1 MFGHTPA
8 DQGEPDVDA
17 LLGSMRPELRE
28 GGSGPG
34 TVMPDRTRQAMPSGE
49 DGWVYTPDQATA
61 ETLENTSHLVLPA
74 PPLPGC
80 KQDPIPE
87 KPTPAQ
93 HRNTHQNSP
102 CDPHSNPL
110 PAIYHPYTALSM
122 TSRSARSSA
131 RPTRLSHSPP
141 LPPAYLATRT
151 KGGAILPAARLGQQ
165 RIGGGGATDASPP
178 GAAPP
183 PGPAAV
189 FLPRTPA
196 PGTSRRPLEPGA
208 AVAHRS
214 SCRPTHQ
221 CQPLRA
227 QHSKPTRTYATD
239 SNRAPR
245 FRTCVILIG

>member
-8 DQGEPDVDA
+8 DQGEPDLDA
-17 LLGSMRPELRE
+17 LLGSMRPEPRE

-93 HRNTHQNSP
+93 HRNTQQNSP

-122 TSRSARSSA
+122 TSRSARSSV

-141 LPPAYLATRT
+141 LPPACLAIQHRWRSTTNAGHRAPQRACRHARSMSSYIVVVGSVPPSFT
-151 KGGAILPAARLGQQ
+151 LGKGVWAIGCSRCHHTFTDHVVGLIRGLMTVTNQAARRSSL
-165 RIGGGGATDASPP
+165 SSMPP
-178 GAAPP
+178 GAA
-183 PGPAAV
+183 
-189 FLPRTPA
+189 
-196 PGTSRRPLEPGA
+196 
-208 AVAHRS
+208 
-214 SCRPTHQ
+214 
-221 CQPLRA
+221 
-227 QHSKPTRTYATD
+227 
-239 SNRAPR
+239 N
-245 FRTCVILIG
+245 

>member
-1 MFGHTPA
+1 MFGHPPA
-8 DQGEPDVDA
+8 DQGEPDLDA

-93 HRNTHQNSP
+93 HRNTQQNSP

-110 PAIYHPYTALSM
+110 PAIYHPYIALSM

-141 LPPAYLATRT
+141 LPPACLAIQHRWRSDHQRRPPCAPARMSAC
-151 KGGAILPAARLGQQ
+151 AIDEQSHRRRWQRASQFHARQGRVAIGCSRCHHTFTDHVVGLIRGLMTVTNQAARRSSL
-165 RIGGGGATDASPP
+165 SSMPP
-178 GAAPP
+178 GAA
-183 PGPAAV
+183 
-189 FLPRTPA
+189 
-196 PGTSRRPLEPGA
+196 
-208 AVAHRS
+208 
-214 SCRPTHQ
+214 
-221 CQPLRA
+221 
-227 QHSKPTRTYATD
+227 
-239 SNRAPR
+239 N
-245 FRTCVILIG
+245 

>member
-1 MFGHTPA
+1 MMFEHTPA
-8 DQGEPDVDA
+8 DQGEPDLDA

-34 TVMPDRTRQAMPSGE
+34 TVMPDCTRQAMPSGE

-93 HRNTHQNSP
+93 HRNTQQNSL

-110 PAIYHPYTALSM
+110 PAIYHPYIALSM

-131 RPTRLSHSPP
+131 RPTRLSHSPA
-141 LPPAYLATRT
+141 LPPACLAIQHRWRSDHQRRPPCAPARMSHARSMSSHIVIVGSVPPSFTLG
-151 KGGAILPAARLGQQ
+151 KGVWAIGAR
-165 RIGGGGATDASPP
+165 GATTPSPTMSSTSF
-178 GAAPP
+178 
-183 PGPAAV
+183 AV
-189 FLPRTPA
+189 
-196 PGTSRRPLEPGA
+196 
-208 AVAHRS
+208 
-214 SCRPTHQ
+214 
-221 CQPLRA
+221 
-227 QHSKPTRTYATD
+227 
-239 SNRAPR
+239 
-245 FRTCVILIG
+245 

>member
-93 HRNTHQNSP
+93 HRNTQQNSP

-141 LPPAYLATRT
+141 LPPACLATRT

-165 RIGGGGATDASPP
+165 RIGGGGATDALPARGSATAGTGRCIPPPDPRSGYQPPAVGTRSGRGPPELVQTNPPVPATP
-178 GAAPP
+178 GA
-183 PGPAAV
+183 
-189 FLPRTPA
+189 T
-196 PGTSRRPLEPGA
+196 LEANSHVCNG
-208 AVAHRS
+208 
-214 SCRPTHQ
+214 
-221 CQPLRA
+221 
-227 QHSKPTRTYATD
+227 
-239 SNRAPR
+239 
-245 FRTCVILIG
+245 